1 MNPKPAK
8 IFEKAS
14 FNARETRHKKIQ
26 KKALTE
32 TGIALIY
39 DFVSRHKNMQILVF
53 FLKILLRNCFYLVLI
68 TT

>member
-39 DFVSRHKNMQILVF
+39 DYVSRYKNMQIMF
-53 FLKILLRNCFYLVLI
+53 FLKNI
-68 TT
+68 TS